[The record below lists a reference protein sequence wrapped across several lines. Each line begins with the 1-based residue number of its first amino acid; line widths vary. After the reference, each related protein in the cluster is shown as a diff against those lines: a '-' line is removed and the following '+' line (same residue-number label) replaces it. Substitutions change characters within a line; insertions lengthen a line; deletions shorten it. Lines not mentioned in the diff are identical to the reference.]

1 MANAAIAAWSVKFL
15 DVLKQLPVEINRYN
29 NTDSGKN
36 PTADKAR
43 KSLLAT
49 TQTLLSLRAELSG
62 IFAAS
67 TDISPSTATSILT
80 PLDTLLKPLNDNA
93 WLGKGD
99 RNGRN
104 NARFSVTP
112 LIDWYNKYIKPL
124 I

>member
-15 DVLKQLPVEINRYN
+15 DIVKQLPVDINRYN
-29 NTDSGKN
+29 NTV
-36 PTADKAR
+36 ADKNLATNRAR
-43 KSLLAT
+43 TSLLAT

-67 TDISPSTATSILT
+67 TDISPSTATSILP
-80 PLDTLLKPLNDNA
+80 PLDKLLNPLNSNA

-99 RNGRN
+99 KNGRN
-104 NARFSVTP
+104 NAKFSVAP
-112 LIDWYNKYIKPL
+112 LVKWFEQYIKPL